1 MLLRDMR
8 SQYWPHTDRR
18 GLRRRGQLVS
28 PFPDTSFLGGKIAP
42 PGSFHVSA
50 YTASLGSVT
59 NNDTAALTDGILYIQ
74 NNHFLPQVDSS
85 IIWAWCGGTTL
96 SRVRFNSPK
105 FRQINPNYLRPI
117 SAFAVPANNDNMII
131 LPPGK
136 LVVRGLEE
144 LVAEISTN
152 AVGPARTTL
161 VMGLQ
166 ANMVP
171 IPSGDIYNFRFT
183 GTTTLVANVWT
194 SVPITF
200 ETLPPVGTYAV
211 IGAECQSTNGQAFRL
226 TFDGQYYRP
235 GLPMLTS
242 LTNRQLWA
250 GYYGTLGVWG
260 YFRTTNLPRLEC
272 LANAADTAQEGYL
285 EVVRVG

>member
-1 MLLRDMR
+1 MLIRDRKQLYPGYPDMAGR
-8 SQYWPHTDRR
+8 I
-18 GLRRRGQLVS
+18 RRGQLVS
-28 PFPDTSFLGGKIAP
+28 PFPDTSFLGGKIAA
-42 PGSFHVSA
+42 PGSFHVAA

-59 NNDTAALTDGILYIQ
+59 NNDTAALIDGILYIQ
-74 NNHFLPQVDSS
+74 NGHFLPQVDSS

-105 FRQINPNYLRPI
+105 FRQINPNYIRPI
-117 SAFAVPANNDNMII
+117 SLFAIPANNDNMV
-131 LPPGK
+131 LMPPGR

-144 LVAEISTN
+144 LVAEISTTG
-152 AVGPARTTL
+152 AGPAQTTL
-161 VMGLQ
+161 AFGLQ
-166 ANMVP
+166 ANFVP
-171 IPSGDIYNFRFT
+171 VPSGDIFNFRFT
-183 GTTTLVANVWT
+183 ATTTLVANKWT

-211 IGAECQSTNGQAFRL
+211 IGAEVQSANGQAFRF

-235 GLPMLTS
+235 GLPCITA

-250 GYYGTLGVWG
+250 DYYGALGVWG
-260 YFRTTNLPRLEC
+260 YFRTTNLPRLEI
-272 LANAADTAQEGYL
+272 LANAADTSQEGYL